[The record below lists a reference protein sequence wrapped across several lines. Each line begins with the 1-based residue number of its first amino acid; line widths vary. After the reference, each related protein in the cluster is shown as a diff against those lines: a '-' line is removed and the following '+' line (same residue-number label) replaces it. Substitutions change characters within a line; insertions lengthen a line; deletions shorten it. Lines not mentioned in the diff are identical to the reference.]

1 MIKSTGNVIE
11 MNTKSEVARPLRVL
25 EPLIT
30 EDLANGMEAAEKA
43 GMPYYRAAGE
53 KMLEARSQLKE
64 PFRVWVKRKFGISYD
79 TAYYYMKLAR
89 ATIGRQ
95 ESNVFDSGSLNRFI
109 REEVGHQRPTSGAV
123 RREWREDVDKLAERA
138 RQAEARI
145 KEEHLTREQER
156 EAKRKLAERLIDI
169 GYKVLAKELHP
180 DKGGSKDAI
189 QRLHE
194 VRAELKGHRF
204 N

>member
-1 MIKSTGNVIE
+1 MIRLVKMSEST
-11 MNTKSEVARPLRVL
+11 EVARPLKVL
-25 EPLIT
+25 ISLIK
-30 EDLANGMEAAEKA
+30 EDLANGNEAAEKA

-53 KMLEARSQLKE
+53 KLLEAKPTVTKSGERWDK
-64 PFRVWVKRKFGISYD
+64 WVKRNFGISHD
-79 TAYYYMKLAR
+79 QAGRYMKFALATSNR
-89 ATIGRQ
+89 QNTLISEEYKTLDDFRERHLGEKVVGTGR
-95 ESNVFDSGSLNRFI
+95 V
-109 REEVGHQRPTSGAV
+109 H
-123 RREWREDVDKLAERA
+123 REWREDVDKLAERA
-138 RQAEARI
+138 RQAEARL
-145 KEEHLTREQER
+145 KEENLTREQER